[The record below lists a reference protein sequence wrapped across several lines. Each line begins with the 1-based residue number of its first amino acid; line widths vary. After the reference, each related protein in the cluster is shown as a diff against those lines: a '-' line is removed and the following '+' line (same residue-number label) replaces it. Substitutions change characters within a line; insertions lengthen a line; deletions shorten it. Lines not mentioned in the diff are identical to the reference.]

1 MNSSFRS
8 YGYKLPVNP
17 QQKQGSIAQGF
28 VTPKKDRTPQVQ
40 CIPPKRVLPI
50 VFIPG
55 IMGSNL
61 RMNQKRQDKLK
72 QKHNISWRPDN
83 STVTIQQFDDTPAER
98 QSRLDPKIT
107 EVDIYEPEHNRTG
120 NSTET
125 ADQRN
130 EAVRYSNGYGGWR
143 RLDGPLL
150 QGDLPGSKNGRTQ
163 DQKARARGWGE
174 VYFGSYQSILAT
186 CENKLNSAFSGGS
199 LERYLGNHIVGVDPS
214 KWQAHP
220 NFSMKPLDENY
231 IREAVKECWFPVHAM
246 GYNWLKS
253 NRLSGIAIA
262 KRICSLIENYRKQG
276 FECEKVILVTHSM
289 GGLVARAAIHS
300 GIGKISDK
308 VLGIVHGVMPAVG
321 AGAAYKRMR
330 CGVEASWYSLPANI
344 GAGVLGNNGED
355 VTAVLA
361 GAPGALELLPSRFY
375 GMHWLELRKGE
386 NIVNSWPEKC
396 PYEEIYKV
404 TGKWYGLFKE
414 EWINPAGLVNAGV
427 SQTLSHLD
435 GARMFHEE
443 IADVYH
449 ENSYAHYGSDVDRKA
464 WYKVVWRAE
473 SSARFKHGDSLR
485 VVNDDRRGELRLVN
499 TAEKEGTTGG
509 LEFDVE
515 MQAAAEA
522 GDQTV
527 PLHSGDAQLRSGK
540 FKGIFRQSGYEHQA
554 SYDDPAVISATSY
567 CLFKIISEMK
577 WSKS

>member
-1 MNSSFRS
+1 MNSSFRP

-17 QQKQGSIAQGF
+17 QKKQGAVAQGF
-28 VTPKKDRTPQVQ
+28 VTPQQDRTPQVQ
-40 CIPPKRVLPI
+40 CIPPRKVLPI
-50 VFIPG
+50 IFIPG

-61 RMNQKRQDKLK
+61 RVSQKRQEILK
-72 QKHNISWRPDN
+72 QKNNIAWRPDN
-83 STVTIQQFDDTPAER
+83 SSVTLKQFDDTPAER

-107 EVDIYEPEHNRTG
+107 EVDTYDPENNRTG
-120 NSTET
+120 DSTEN

-174 VYFGSYQSILAT
+174 VYFGSYQSILAM
-186 CENKLNSAFSGGS
+186 CENKLNSAFSGGT
-199 LERYLGNHIVGVDPS
+199 LEKYLRKHIVDIDPS
-214 KWQAHP
+214 KWQGHP
-220 NFSMKPLDENY
+220 QFSMKALDEKFM
-231 IREAVKECWFPVHAM
+231 RKAVEGCWFPVHAM

-253 NRLSGIAIA
+253 NQLSGVQIA
-262 KRICSLIENYRKQG
+262 KRICGLIEDYRDQG
-276 FECEKVILVTHSM
+276 FKCEKVILVTHSM
-289 GGLVARAAIHS
+289 GGLVARAAIHP
-300 GIGKISDK
+300 GIGKIGDK
-308 VLGIVHGVMPAVG
+308 VLGIIHGVMPAVG

-344 GAGVLGNNGED
+344 GAGVLGDNGED

-361 GAPGALELLPSRFY
+361 GAPGALELLPNRFY
-375 GMHWLELRKGE
+375 GTRWLEFRIGQ
-386 NIVNSWPEKC
+386 NIIKSWPEKC

-404 TGKWYGLFKE
+404 VGKWYGLFKE

-427 SQTLSHLD
+427 SETLSHLER
-435 GARMFHEE
+435 ARIFHEE

-449 ENSYAHYGSDVDRKA
+449 ENSYAHYGSDIDRKA

-473 SSARFKHGDSLR
+473 SSTASKPEDSLR
-485 VVNDDRRGELRLVN
+485 LVEDNGKGELRLVN
-499 TAEKEGTTGG
+499 TAAKEKGAGESGI
-509 LEFDVE
+509 DVE

-527 PLHSGDAQLRSGK
+527 PLHSSDAQFRSGK

-554 SYDDPAVISATSY
+554 SYDDQAVIDATLY

-577 WSKS
+577 WEL

>member
-1 MNSSFRS
+1 MNSSFRP

-17 QQKQGSIAQGF
+17 QTKQGGIAQGF
-28 VTPKKDRTPQVQ
+28 VTPKKDRTLQVQ
-40 CIPPKRVLPI
+40 CIPPKKVLPI

-61 RMNQKRQDKLK
+61 RLTRARQEEIG

-83 STVTIQQFDDTPAER
+83 FAVTIQQFDDTPAER
-98 QSRLDPKIT
+98 QSRLDPKVT
-107 EVDIYEPEHNRTG
+107 EVDTYEPAHNKTG

-130 EAVRYSNGYGGWR
+130 ETVRYSNGYGGWHR
-143 RLDGPLL
+143 FDGPLL
-150 QGDLPGSKNGRTQ
+150 QGDLPGTKNGRTQ

-174 VYFGSYQSILAT
+174 VYFGSYQSILTA
-186 CENKLNSAFSGGS
+186 CENKLNSAFSGGVM
-199 LERYLGNHIVGVDPS
+199 EKYLRNYIVGVDPS

-220 NFSMKPLDENY
+220 NFPMKPIDEKCM
-231 IREAVKECWFPVHAM
+231 REAVKGCWFPVHAM

-253 NRLSGIAIA
+253 NRLAGIAIA
-262 KRICSLIENYRKQG
+262 KRVCGLIEEYRRQG
-276 FECEKVILVTHSM
+276 FECEKIILVTHSM

-300 GIGKISDK
+300 GIGGISDK
-308 VLGIVHGVMPAVG
+308 VLGIIHGVMPAVG

-344 GAGVLGNNGED
+344 GAGILGDNGED

-375 GMHWLELRKGE
+375 GMHWLELRKGD
-386 NIVNSWPEKC
+386 NLVASWPEKC
-396 PYEEIYKV
+396 PYEEIYKA
-404 TGKWYGLFKE
+404 TRKWYGLFKE

-427 SQTLSHLD
+427 SHTLGHLEA
-435 GARMFHEE
+435 ARIFHEE

-449 ENSYAHYGSDVDRKA
+449 ENSYAHYGSDIDRKA

-473 SSARFKHGDSLR
+473 SSAGFKHGDSLR
-485 VVNDDRRGELRLVN
+485 TVGDDRRGELRLVN
-499 TAEKEGTTGG
+499 TAAKEREVDDS
-509 LEFDVE
+509 EFGVE

-540 FKGIFRQSGYEHQA
+540 FRGIFRQSGYEHQA
-554 SYDDPAVISATSY
+554 SYADPAVVNATLY

-577 WSKS
+577 WSRS